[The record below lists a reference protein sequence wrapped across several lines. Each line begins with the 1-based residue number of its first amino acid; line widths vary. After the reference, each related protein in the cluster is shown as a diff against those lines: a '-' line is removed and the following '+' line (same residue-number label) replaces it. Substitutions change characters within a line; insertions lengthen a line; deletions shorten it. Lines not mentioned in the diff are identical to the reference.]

1 MGETKYP
8 RQIEKGFIPN
18 RYKAFFSLSIKLFH
32 ITEYFIGRFV
42 PTHRAALF
50 ARFWNNAYIQNRFV
64 ASKRFRYFKLIFNPT
79 LVRITVRQIPHAGI
93 LSIDPNSRT
102 LSGKLLIAAST
113 QSYSMI
119 IRSYFYTKR
128 TLSGKFMN
136 HSRNFHIIGIPLE
149 TRS

>member
-8 RQIEKGFIPN
+8 RQIEKGFIPI

-79 LVRITVRQIPHAGI
+79 LVRI
-93 LSIDPNSRT
+93 SIRSAKYHTPASCP
-102 LSGKLLIAAST
+102 ST
-113 QSYSMI
+113 QTLAHCLVKLPDRCIDAILLHDYSI
-119 IRSYFYTKR
+119 I
-128 TLSGKFMN
+128 LL
-136 HSRNFHIIGIPLE
+136 HE
-149 TRS
+149 TNSLR

>member
-79 LVRITVRQIPHAGI
+79 LVRITVRQIPRRHPVHRPKLSHTVWEAPDRCIDAI
-93 LSIDPNSRT
+93 LLHDYSIILLHETNSLR
-102 LSGKLLIAAST
+102 
-113 QSYSMI
+113 
-119 IRSYFYTKR
+119 
-128 TLSGKFMN
+128 
-136 HSRNFHIIGIPLE
+136 
-149 TRS
+149 

>member
-8 RQIEKGFIPN
+8 RQIEKGFIPI
-18 RYKAFFSLSIKLFH
+18 RYKAFFSLPIKLFH

-64 ASKRFRYFKLIFNPT
+64 ASKRFRYFKLIFNPAF
-79 LVRITVRQIPHAGI
+79 VRITVRQIPHAGI

-102 LSGKLLIAAST
+102 PVWEAPGRCIDAILLHD
-113 QSYSMI
+113 YSVI
-119 IRSYFYTKR
+119 
-128 TLSGKFMN
+128 LL
-136 HSRNFHIIGIPLE
+136 HE
-149 TRS
+149 TNSLR